1 MAEAI
6 SEKLAAAHELEQSI
20 IDAVFEYVNE
30 DDSKAGFGL
39 NAAVRACIALAKS
52 STMSPQTRMALA
64 QQIFMDMTSD
74 LSKST
79 ILQSSKH

>member
-1 MAEAI
+1 MIEAI
-6 SEKLAAAHELEQSI
+6 TEKLAGAHDLEQSI
-20 IDAVFEYVNE
+20 IDAVFEYVDE

-39 NAAVRACIALAKS
+39 HAAVRACVALAKG

-74 LSKST
+74 LT
-79 ILQSSKH
+79 ILSAAEPAKN